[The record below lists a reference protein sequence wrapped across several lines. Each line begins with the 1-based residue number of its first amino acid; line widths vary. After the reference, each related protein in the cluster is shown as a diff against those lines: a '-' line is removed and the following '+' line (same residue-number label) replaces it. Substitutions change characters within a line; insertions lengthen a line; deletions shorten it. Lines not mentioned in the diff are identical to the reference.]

1 MLNELAFI
9 SNRRQAIKSAQS
21 FLQFLGWLVDSPAK
35 QVTVVICLGCWIAL
49 FKISPQASFGALC
62 IGNAVSNST
71 SLFQSAALPYIH
83 AGLMA
88 IAMMVPF
95 ALSHYRHIRDSV
107 APALKGTAIF
117 SFAVIY
123 GGLWVLVSCTLEF
136 INQEVL
142 ASLPRLP
149 LLLLSVVFAAAW
161 QMTGIKAAALAR
173 CQLKAPLATS
183 GLAALRTSAAFG
195 VRHSG
200 NCMKA
205 CLPMM
210 AISTV
215 SGHAFGLMIL
225 LAFLMGVERF
235 SARPKVLIITCTLLA
250 LFAALLASALL
261 GYLPL

>member
-9 SNRRQAIKSAQS
+9 SNRQQLIKSAHS
-21 FLQFLGWLVDSPAK
+21 LVKFSGWLVNSRAK
-35 QVTVVICLGCWIAL
+35 QITVAVCLGCWVAL
-49 FKISPQASFGALC
+49 FQISPQASFGALC

-88 IAMMVPF
+88 VAMMVPF

-107 APALKGTAIF
+107 EPTLAGAAIF
-117 SFAVIY
+117 SFAITY
-123 GGLWVLVSCTLEF
+123 GALWVLVSGILEL
-136 INQEVL
+136 INQEML
-142 ASLPRLP
+142 ASLPRIP

-161 QMTGIKAAALAR
+161 QMTETKAAALAR
-173 CQLKAPLATS
+173 CHDKAALAPD
-183 GLAALRTSAAFG
+183 GLAALRASATFG
-195 VRHSG
+195 ARHSQ

-225 LAFLMGVERF
+225 LAFLMGLERF
-235 SARPKVLIITCTLLA
+235 SARPKVLIITCLLLA
-250 LFAALLASALL
+250 LFTALLASALL
-261 GYLPL
+261 GYL

>member
-1 MLNELAFI
+1 MLNELTFI
-9 SNRRQAIKSAQS
+9 SNRQQIIESAHS
-21 FLQFLGWLVDSPAK
+21 LVKFLGWLVNSRAK
-35 QVTVVICLGCWIAL
+35 QITVAVCLGCWVAL
-49 FKISPQASFGALC
+49 FQISPQASFGALC

-71 SLFQSAALPYIH
+71 SLFQNAALPYIH

-88 IAMMVPF
+88 VAMMVPF

-107 APALKGTAIF
+107 EPALAGVAIF
-117 SFAVIY
+117 SFAVTY
-123 GGLWVLVSCTLEF
+123 GAIWVAVSCLLEL

-142 ASLPRLP
+142 ASLPRIP

-161 QMTGIKAAALAR
+161 QMTETKAAALAR
-173 CQLKAPLATS
+173 CHDKAALAPG
-183 GLAALRTSAAFG
+183 GLTALRTSAAFG

-225 LAFLMGVERF
+225 LAFLMGLERF
-235 SARPKVLIITCTLLA
+235 SARPKLLIITCTLLA

-261 GYLPL
+261 GYF

>member
-1 MLNELAFI
+1 MNELAFI
-9 SNRRQAIKSAQS
+9 SNRQQAIDSAHS
-21 FLQFLGWLVDSPAK
+21 FMKFLGWLVSSRAR
-35 QVTVVICLGCWIAL
+35 QITVVLCLGCWVAL
-49 FKISPQASFGALC
+49 FQISPQATFGALC

-88 IAMMVPF
+88 VAMMVPF
-95 ALSHYRHIRDSV
+95 ALPHYRHIRDSV
-107 APALKGTAIF
+107 KPALAGLAIF
-117 SFAVIY
+117 SFAATY
-123 GGLWVLVSCTLEF
+123 GAIWVAVSCLMEL

-142 ASLPRLP
+142 AGLPRIP

-161 QMTGIKAAALAR
+161 QMTGTKSAALTRCHDRAALA
-173 CQLKAPLATS
+173 PG
-183 GLAALRTSAAFG
+183 GLAALRASAAFG
-195 VRHSG
+195 ARHSQ

-225 LAFLMGVERF
+225 LAFLMGLERF

-250 LFAALLASALL
+250 LFAALLAGALL
-261 GYLPL
+261 GYF